1 MEKGMAQS
9 EGVHPTRDELGL
21 VLLHGAM
28 LGRWIWTRVEPS
40 LAGPMLA
47 VDLPGRGARPAD
59 VTKITLGDAI
69 DSVVA
74 DIESWPVE
82 ELVLVAHSLSGILIP
97 ALVSRLRHRVVHIV
111 FVSAAVP
118 EPGATYLDVLPP
130 SQRLLLRFVLLTQRR
145 GLLTPGWAARR
156 ALCNDLD
163 ESTTNLVLKRLTREA
178 PGLYDAPVPGEIPAS
193 IPTLYV
199 RLSADH
205 GFSPALQDQM
215 IARLH
220 DARLEEMDSGH
231 LPMLGHPD
239 RVAEILNSV
248 IERTHDGE

>member
-1 MEKGMAQS
+1 MARS
-9 EGVHPTRDELGL
+9 EAAHSNSERLGL

-28 LGRWIWTRVEPS
+28 LGRWIWARVEPL
-40 LAGPMLA
+40 LAAPALA

-59 VTKITLGDAI
+59 VTKLTLGHVV

-74 DIESWPVE
+74 EIESWPVE
-82 ELVLVAHSLSGILIP
+82 HVVLVAHSLSGILVP
-97 ALVSRLRHRVVHIV
+97 ALISRLPRRVVRAV

-118 EPGATYLDVLPP
+118 EPGSSYLDSLPR
-130 SQRLLLRFVLLTQRR
+130 SERLFLRIVLLAQRN

-163 ESTTNLVLKRLTREA
+163 EPTTRLVLQGLTREA
-178 PGLYDAPVPGEIPAS
+178 PGLYGAPVPGGMPAS
-193 IPTLYV
+193 TPTLYV
-199 RLSADH
+199 KLSADH
-205 GFSPALQDQM
+205 GFSPALQTQM

-220 DARLEEMDSGH
+220 APRLHEIDAGH

-239 RVAEILNSV
+239 HLAEILNSA
-248 IERTHDGE
+248 IDPTGAG